1 MKALALVLI
10 AVAVCSAQVFMDV
23 SANIAVDGQDEVDPL
38 VLVDVSQVEG
48 AWLYSL
54 GLGYR
59 TPATTCGFDPT
70 ITVEV
75 GVCRSITESTTAYF
89 RLMDIP
95 LMDYGRTHPRV
106 RVGAS
111 FQL

>member
-1 MKALALVLI
+1 MKALIITLI

-23 SANIAVDGQDEVDPL
+23 SANIPVDGKDEVDPL

-48 AWLYSL
+48 AWLYSV
-54 GLGYR
+54 GVGYR

-75 GVCRSITESTTAYF
+75 GVARSITESATAYF
-89 RLMDIP
+89 RLVDIP
-95 LMDYGRTHPRV
+95 LMDYGRTHSRV

-111 FQL
+111 FRL